1 MTKEIPTPVCGLVR
15 NDTFFEN
22 AVCCTREIPTPVCG
36 LVRNDTFF
44 ENAVCCTREIPT
56 PVCALVRNDMFID
69 LRPAVR
75 AESGLFPYCKFIIY
89 QSPMISL

>member
-36 LVRNDTFF
+36 LVRNDTYF
-44 ENAVCCTREIPT
+44 EAWPAVREIPT

-75 AESGLFPYCKFIIY
+75 AESGLFPYHKFIIY
-89 QSPMISL
+89 QNPMISL